1 MTGAPE
7 STAVR
12 KPRRDVQR
20 NRDALLGAARDEFA
34 EQGLGAPLE
43 HIARRAG
50 LGIATLYRH
59 FPTRVELVDAILTCA
74 VKAHAEI
81 AERALAM
88 DDPWSGFAYYLEESC
103 RLAAEN
109 RGVSD
114 MMSVRLP
121 EARCA
126 EAAKRHAFEVIGRVI
141 RRAQD
146 SGQLRTDLTSTDL
159 AFLTWA
165 NSRILDATAEVAP
178 DAWRR
183 HLGFL
188 LDGFRAEAAHELAEP
203 PLTPA
208 QTYHAMLALGHRC
221 TT

>member
-7 STAVR
+7 STIVR

-34 EQGLGAPLE
+34 ELGLGAPLE
-43 HIARRAG
+43 RIARRAG

-59 FPTRVELVDAILTCA
+59 FPTRAELVDAILACA
-74 VKAHAEI
+74 VQAHADI
-81 AERALAM
+81 AERALTM
-88 DDPWSGFAYYLEESC
+88 EDPWTGFAYYLEESC
-103 RLAAEN
+103 KLAAEN

-126 EAAKRHAFEVIGRVI
+126 EAAKRHAFEVIGRLI
-141 RRAQD
+141 QRAQD
-146 SGQLRTDLTSTDL
+146 SGQLRADVAPADL

-165 NSRILDATAEVAP
+165 NARILDATAEVAP
-178 DAWRR
+178 NAWRR

-188 LDGFRAEAAHELAEP
+188 LDGFRAEAAHELPEP

-208 QTYHAMLALGHRC
+208 QVYRAMLSLGQRC
-221 TT
+221 T